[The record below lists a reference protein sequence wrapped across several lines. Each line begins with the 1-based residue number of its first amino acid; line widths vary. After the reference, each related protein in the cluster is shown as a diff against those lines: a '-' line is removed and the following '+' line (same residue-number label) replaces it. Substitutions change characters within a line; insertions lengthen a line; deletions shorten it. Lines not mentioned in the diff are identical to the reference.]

1 MTIAATLLGWI
12 TGPLFGQV
20 LEGYRAKLAADGAAD
35 RLAAD
40 LGLRDLEL
48 ASREAEL
55 RSAERLALIG
65 RWHEPANLL
74 GYILV
79 VYVAKVV
86 LWDSVLGLGETP
98 AVRGAVGEWLGLVA
112 TFFVGGRAAVG
123 VGLAVARLG
132 RR

>member
-1 MTIAATLLGWI
+1 MTIVATLLSWI
-12 TGPLFGQV
+12 TGPLIGQV
-20 LEGYRAKLAADGAAD
+20 LDGYKARLAADGAAD
-35 RLAAD
+35 KLAAD
-40 LGLRDLEL
+40 LASRDLEL

-55 RSAERLALIG
+55 RSAERLALVG
-65 RWHEPANLL
+65 RWSEPANLL

-98 AVRGAVGEWLGLVA
+98 AVRGAVGDWLGLVA